1 MAVKEFIQD
10 NNGNVTVEKDTGE
23 VAGFNVAETL
33 IVTDAGITKGG
44 SVLTAGELSALTTAV
59 GGGGGGGGV
68 ADGSKVDITVAGS
81 TWTINNDVVTNAK
94 AANMANSTIKGRSTA
109 GSGDPEDLTPSQVR
123 TMLNVADGASVNSS
137 DAVLLAR
144 ANHTGT
150 QLASTISDFA
160 AAVAA
165 TASVTANTA
174 KTSNATHTGDVTG
187 ATTLTI
193 ANNVVTNVKLA
204 DMATATIKGRVTAA
218 TGDPEDLTPAQVRG
232 LINVADGASANSS
245 DTTLLNRTNH
255 TGTQAA
261 STISDFAS
269 ASRAQTEAELVAGT
283 NITITPSGSGATRTL
298 TIAASGGSGS
308 VTSVGMTVP
317 TGLSVAGSPITTTG
331 TLAVTLATGY
341 EIPTRA
347 ELDTFLTEA
356 LATDITD
363 TKTSIAGA
371 DQMILLDSAAA
382 DVPKLFTAS
391 TLRKMPVGSGLGT
404 TGTVNLDF
412 GALVGTVQTI
422 TMTGNITF
430 TASNY
435 QAGVWYELVLDAN
448 GSARTLAYPATWKA
462 FGAALPT
469 SLASGKTLSIAFR
482 SRGTTEGAVDVTS
495 ALSV

>member
-10 NNGNVTVEKDTGE
+10 INGNVTVEKDTGE

-33 IVTDAGITKGG
+33 IVTEAGITKGG
-44 SVLTAGELSALTTAV
+44 SALTAGELSALTTAV

-68 ADGSKVDITVAGS
+68 TDGSKVDVTVAGS

-123 TMLNVADGASVNSS
+123 TMLNVASG
-137 DAVLLAR
+137 
-144 ANHTGT
+144 
-150 QLASTISDFA
+150 
-160 AAVAA
+160 A
-165 TASVTANTA
+165 TA
-174 KTSNATHTGDVTG
+174 
-187 ATTLTI
+187 
-193 ANNVVTNVKLA
+193 
-204 DMATATIKGRVTAA
+204 
-218 TGDPEDLTPAQVRG
+218 
-232 LINVADGASANSS
+232 NSP
-245 DTTLLNRTNH
+245 DATLLNRTNH

-261 STISDFAS
+261 STISDFA
-269 ASRAQTEAELVAGT
+269 AAARAQTEAELVAGT
-283 NITITPSGSGATRTL
+283 NITITPGSTGATRTL

-317 TGLSVAGSPITTTG
+317 TGLSVANSPITTTG
-331 TLAVTLATGY
+331 TLAVTLAAGY

-347 ELDTFLTEA
+347 ELNTFLTED

-371 DQMILLDSAAA
+371 DKMILLDSAASDA
-382 DVPKLFTAS
+382 PKLFTAA
-391 TLRKMPVGSGLGT
+391 TLRKMPVGSSLGT

-412 GALVGTVQTI
+412 AALVGTVQTI

-435 QAGVWYELVLDAN
+435 EAGIWYELVLDAN
-448 GSARTLAYPATWKA
+448 GASRTLAYPATWKA
-462 FGAALPT
+462 YGAALPT